1 MTDPVLIPAIISL
14 AFSGVIGI
22 ISQLQHSKCTH
33 IACCGIF
40 CRRKVDNDDAA
51 EGDKPEV

>member
-1 MTDPVLIPAIISL
+1 MTDPVLIPAVISL